1 MTKLFL
7 ALSLALSAM
16 PILPLR
22 AQSNESEFTRDELF
36 KVTRFFLSDDKAREM
51 VEALFA
57 EHGTPSRQSDGRS
70 GSLQQPLPSG
80 MRELTVGAVGGIT
93 YTDDTLVL
101 LSLLSA
107 ETNEKVE
114 KYRKRWPRSAEEET
128 KWRAR
133 RAELSA
139 IEEVKKWLAENSR

>member
-1 MTKLFL
+1 MTKKTL

-51 VEALFA
+51 VEALLA
-57 EHGTPSRQSDGRS
+57 AHGAPERQSERS
-70 GSLQQPLPSG
+70 NGNPQQPVPFG
-80 MRELTVGAVGGIT
+80 MREVTVGAVGGIT

-114 KYRKRWPRSAEEET
+114 KHRKRSPRSSEEEAR
-128 KWRAR
+128 WQER
-133 RAELSA
+133 RAEISA
-139 IEEVKKWLAENSR
+139 IEEVRKWLAENSR

>member
-1 MTKLFL
+1 
-7 ALSLALSAM
+7 
-16 PILPLR
+16 
-22 AQSNESEFTRDELF
+22 
-36 KVTRFFLSDDKAREM
+36 
-51 VEALFA
+51 
-57 EHGTPSRQSDGRS
+57 
-70 GSLQQPLPSG
+70 